1 MHGKKG
7 FNSPVIVSNCLKVVI
22 YVVHYNPTSESGLT
36 CHDVMTHGTDV
47 IITGPHVTI
56 RPEVNNDGQQP
67 PGVAIIIVSVIMA
80 QYIQS

>member
-36 CHDVMTHGTDV
+36 CHDTHDV

-56 RPEVNNDGQQP
+56 RPELNNDG
-67 PGVAIIIVSVIMA
+67 
-80 QYIQS
+80 